1 MKTRARGTGILRLLC
16 AVFALAVAA
25 ALTGCASL
33 DLDSGQ
39 KPCVSNG
46 VTYGVTK
53 GTFRGRWWNYYERGR
68 SFLDGGFYD
77 QAARDLDAA
86 VKGRSRDQFWAR
98 TYGLHLVPDYFPN
111 RELGV
116 AYYHQDKIEES
127 IKQLELSLSQ
137 CYTARTAYY
146 LGEVRRKWLETTG
159 KDAAA
164 PVINITAPAAG
175 APVGG
180 TQVEL
185 RGVVR
190 DDTFVAG
197 ITINGEAV
205 DVRVSAP
212 EVPFSQVVPLRP
224 GENTV
229 EIAARDLTGKTSSS
243 SIPIVGDADGPMVS
257 FDGPVAMPGAL
268 RGVAFDPSGVASM
281 QVSGKP
287 ANLTQG
293 ANGAVAFN
301 VDLVRDDLNPPLRY
315 ECDDA
320 LGNVTTGTL
329 PLDLLVLSKRVPD
342 VILAAGASPIVS
354 LGHGLR
360 GLLINGQLAAVAAS
374 PAPAKGVQVTI
385 ANLEDGQQYFADE
398 IVVAL
403 NINGGNP
410 IQAGGWTAGSR
421 LRVELNGEPVQTI
434 PGRNSLHVCR
444 KIRLNE
450 GENQLLAKA
459 TDQQGASGTDQK
471 TVQRQVSAIEMDKGK
486 LAIAFLGALTTG
498 ENPKLA
504 EDAEYIL
511 NKLGSSKAVQ
521 KRFTVV
527 DRAMLK
533 DVLAEQDLSAALAS
547 KKSKLALGR
556 LVPAE
561 MMITMRVRR
570 DQESIEIVLEGV
582 STETAVRT
590 LPQVDVAGPYAE
602 LDRLI
607 EDLGVRLVQEVP
619 RAQGTVMQWASPE
632 ITMDLNAAQGVRDS
646 LKCLVFRTENIVNP
660 NTGEVLGAKPIIV
673 GEGLIDSVS
682 QRFSTAQALPT
693 EENPDVA
700 KLPIEPG
707 QYVVIK

>member
-1 MKTRARGTGILRLLC
+1 MKTRTRSAAILRLLC

-77 QAARDLDAA
+77 EAARDLDAA
-86 VKGRSRDQFWAR
+86 VRGRSRDQFWAR

-111 RELGV
+111 RELGI

-127 IKQLELSLSQ
+127 VKQLELSLSQ

-146 LGEVRRKWLETTG
+146 LGEARRKWLETTG
-159 KDAAA
+159 KDTAT

-197 ITINGEAV
+197 ITINGEVV

-212 EVPFSQVVPLRP
+212 EVSFSQVVPLRP
-224 GENTV
+224 GQNTV

-257 FDGPVAMPGAL
+257 FDGPVAVPGAL
-268 RGVAFDPSGVASM
+268 RGVVFDPSGVASM

-287 ANLTQG
+287 ANLTQE
-293 ANGAVAFN
+293 ANGTVVFN
-301 VDLVRDDLNPPLRY
+301 VSLVRDDLKPPVRY
-315 ECDDA
+315 ECADE

-329 PLDLLVLSKRVPD
+329 PLDLLVLSERVPD

-354 LGHGLR
+354 LGHGLL
-360 GLLINGQLAAVAAS
+360 GLLINGQLAAVAAA
-374 PAPAKGVQVTI
+374 PAPAKGVQVAI

-403 NINGGNP
+403 NINGENP
-410 IQAGGWTAGSR
+410 IQG
-421 LRVELNGEPVQTI
+421 VELNGEPVQTI

-511 NKLGSSKAVQ
+511 YKLGSSKPVQ

-527 DRAMLK
+527 DRAMIK

-547 KKSKLALGR
+547 KKSKLALGK

-570 DQESIEIVLEGV
+570 DQESIEIVLEGA

-607 EDLGVRLVQEVP
+607 EDLGVRLVQELP
-619 RAQGTVMQWASPE
+619 RAQGIVMQWASPE
-632 ITMDLNAAQGVRDS
+632 ITMDLNATQGVRDS
-646 LKCLVFRTENIVNP
+646 LKCLVFRTENVVNP
-660 NTGEVLGAKPIIV
+660 NTGEVWSAKPIIV

>member
-1 MKTRARGTGILRLLC
+1 MKTRARSTTILRLLC
-16 AVFALAVAA
+16 DVFALVVAA

-127 IKQLELSLSQ
+127 IKQLELGLSQ

-146 LGEVRRKWLETTG
+146 LGEARRKWLETTG
-159 KDAAA
+159 KDTAA
-164 PVINITAPAAG
+164 PAITITAPAAG

-212 EVPFSQVVPLRP
+212 EVSFSQVVPLRP
-224 GENTV
+224 GQNTV

-243 SIPIVGDADGPMVS
+243 SVPIADDADGPVVS
-257 FDGPVAMPGAL
+257 FDGPVAVPGAL

-287 ANLTQG
+287 ANLTQE

-301 VDLVRDDLNPPLRY
+301 LDLVRDDLNPPVRY
-315 ECDDA
+315 ECADE

-329 PLDLLVLSKRVPD
+329 PLDLLVLSERVPD
-342 VILAAGASPIVS
+342 VILAAGTSPIVS

-360 GLLINGQLAAVAAS
+360 GLLINGQLAAVAAA
-374 PAPAKGVQVTI
+374 PAPAKGVQVAI

-403 NINGGNP
+403 NINGENP
-410 IQAGGWTAGSR
+410 IQG
-421 LRVELNGEPVQTI
+421 VELNGEPVQTI

-511 NKLGSSKAVQ
+511 NELSSSKPVQ

-547 KKSKLALGR
+547 KKSKLALGK

-570 DQESIEIVLEGV
+570 DQESIEIVLEGA

-632 ITMDLNAAQGVRDS
+632 ITTDLNATQGVRDS
-646 LKCLVFRTENIVNP
+646 LKCLVFRTENVVNP